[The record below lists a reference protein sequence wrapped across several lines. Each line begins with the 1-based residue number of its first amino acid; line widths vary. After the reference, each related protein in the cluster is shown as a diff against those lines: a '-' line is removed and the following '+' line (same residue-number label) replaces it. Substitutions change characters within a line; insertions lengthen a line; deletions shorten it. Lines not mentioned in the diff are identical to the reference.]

1 MKLPELKYDRA
12 GIVPVAVQDADTGQL
27 LMLAYMNDEAL
38 RKTLKSGFATYWS
51 RSRQELWTKGET
63 SGHRQKVVEI
73 RADCDGDALLLRV
86 RQEGG
91 ACHEGYRTCFFRRL
105 ENGELK
111 VVEEKVFSPE
121 EVYGD

>member
-12 GIVPVAVQDADTGQL
+12 GLVPVAVQDADTGEL

-38 RKTLKSGFATYWS
+38 RETLKSGLATYWS
-51 RSRQELWTKGET
+51 RSRQKLWTKGET

-91 ACHEGYRTCFFRRL
+91 ACHEGYRSCFFRRL
-105 ENGELK
+105 EDGELK
-111 VVEEKVFSPE
+111 VVEERVFSPE
-121 EVYGD
+121 QVYGE

>member
-1 MKLPELKYDRA
+1 
-12 GIVPVAVQDADTGQL
+12 
-27 LMLAYMNDEAL
+27 
-38 RKTLKSGFATYWS
+38 
-51 RSRQELWTKGET
+51 LWTKGET

>member
-12 GIVPVAVQDADTGQL
+12 GVVPVAVQDADTGQL
-27 LMLAYMNDEAL
+27 LMLAYMNEEAL
-38 RKTLKSGFATYWS
+38 RATLRNGFATYWS
-51 RSRQELWTKGET
+51 RSRQKLWTKGET
-63 SGHRQKVVEI
+63 SGHKQKVVEI

-86 RQEGG
+86 VQEGG

-111 VVEEKVFSPE
+111 VVEEQVFSPE
-121 EVYGD
+121 QVYGD

>member
-12 GIVPVAVQDADTGQL
+12 GLVPVAVQDADTGEL

-38 RKTLKSGFATYWS
+38 RETLKSGLATYWS
-51 RSRQELWTKGET
+51 RSRQKLWTKGET

-91 ACHEGYRTCFFRRL
+91 ACHEGYRSCFFRRL

-111 VVEEKVFSPE
+111 VVEERVFSPE
-121 EVYGD
+121 QVYGE